1 VIDSTC
7 NVHGEVKNAY
17 RFLAR
22 NPHGKRPRAIGIGRW
37 ESNIKM
43 VPEKYSEMNPSQCHF
58 AYYKF
63 HMK

>member
-1 VIDSTC
+1 M
-7 NVHGEVKNAY
+7 GEVKNAY

-22 NPHGKRPRAIGIGRW
+22 NPHGKRTRAIGRGRW